1 MNPTP
6 AVSSTTPA
14 RRLRILCLHGYT
26 QNKDVFRSRIAVI
39 RKDLKNVAEFDFISA
54 PHIVSSDQIPGPVEA
69 TDGDG
74 PRSWW
79 NPAARPS
86 GLDASLSL
94 VSQTWSTASPP
105 YDGILGFS
113 QGATMAAL
121 ALPTLDPP
129 ARFSL
134 HFAGFYP
141 VDPAQM
147 ALLSA
152 IPATRVSS
160 LHVMG
165 RADAWVTPARSEAL
179 RARFQDPQTL
189 VHDGGHFVP
198 TNAGHRQTYRE
209 FVGKFAG
216 GGSAAAADSSPS
228 VPIENES

>member
-1 MNPTP
+1 MNPST
-6 AVSSTTPA
+6 STTTPA

-26 QNKDVFRSRIAVI
+26 QNKDVFRSRIAVV
-39 RKDLKNVAEFDFISA
+39 RKDLKNIADFDFISA
-54 PHIVSSDQIPGPVEA
+54 PHVVAPENVPGPIEA

-79 NPAARPS
+79 DPTGMPS
-86 GLDASLSL
+86 GLDQSLELISA
-94 VSQTWSTASPP
+94 TWRNASPP
-105 YDGILGFS
+105 FDGILGFS

-129 ARFSL
+129 SKFSI
-134 HFAGFYP
+134 HVAGFYP
-141 VDPAQM
+141 IDPAQVAM
-147 ALLSA
+147 LSA
-152 IPATRVSS
+152 VPALPS

-179 RARFQDPQTL
+179 RARFTGPQTL

-216 GGSAAAADSSPS
+216 GAASSAPPLD
-228 VPIENES
+228 

>member
-1 MNPTP
+1 MNATP
-6 AVSSTTPA
+6 AVSTTTPA

-26 QNKDVFRSRIAVI
+26 QNKDVFRARIAVI
-39 RKDLKNVAEFDFISA
+39 RKDLKHVADFDFISA
-54 PHIVSSDQIPGPVEA
+54 PHIVSPDQIPGPVEA

-79 NPAARPS
+79 NPTATPS

-94 VSQTWSTASPP
+94 ISQTWSTASPP

-129 ARFSL
+129 ARFTL

-141 VDPAQM
+141 IDPAQM

-152 IPATRVSS
+152 IPTTLPS

-179 RARFQDPQTL
+179 RARFTHPQTL

-209 FVGKFAG
+209 FVGRFVG
-216 GGSAAAADSSPS
+216 GGASADCSASIS
-228 VPIENES
+228 ES